1 VPQDQCYEIL
11 SATGQPFSGMQWG
24 NTMVL
29 FRADEYRILELCRAL
44 STDRVSSK
52 IQAKAR
58 GRLTRRYI
66 ALVCQARPKLWEAVQ
81 SRDLGQLEAALKYA
95 RARGERSERAYGER
109 AHGERAYGERA

>member
-1 VPQDQCYEIL
+1 MYPPGPTNTTSLRFVERYKCILATEKGWQPLQSRVPQDQCYEIL
-11 SATGQPFSGMQWG
+11 TATGQPFAGMQWG

-58 GRLTRRYI
+58 GRLTRRYV
-66 ALVCQARPKLWEAVQ
+66 ALVKQAR
-81 SRDLGQLEAALKYA
+81 
-95 RARGERSERAYGER
+95 
-109 AHGERAYGERA
+109 